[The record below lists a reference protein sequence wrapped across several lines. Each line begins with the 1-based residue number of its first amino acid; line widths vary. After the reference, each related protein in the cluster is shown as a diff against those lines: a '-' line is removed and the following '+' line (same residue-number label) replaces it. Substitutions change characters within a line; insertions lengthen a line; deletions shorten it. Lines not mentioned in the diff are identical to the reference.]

1 MTLNGSLPSWVEKGY
16 SVLLQQFGD
25 NEFLFED
32 AIKILGEI
40 SHDTPEKVP
49 VLLSRLRKAG
59 LLTITS
65 QESDARKKIYRMI
78 RKAALVTEIFDV
90 NNNTLTRSD
99 LETLLKKAADII
111 RTRVDYKFILLPL
124 FLKRISDKWELE
136 FEAAKEEAIKDGYTE
151 AEAHAEAQ
159 RAMYHDF
166 DLPETYLWENIRK
179 AVNNLPEVFSK
190 ALKEISERNPE
201 LRDVLDTVD
210 FIEFAKSQENA
221 EILRQLVELFSE
233 KKLHHVS
240 PDILGD
246 AYEWILRYF
255 APQKAKEGEVYTP
268 REVIKLLIEIL
279 DPKPGESVYDPAS
292 ASNGMLIVSH
302 THVKEKY
309 GVTAAEQIFLF
320 GQEANAKTLAFGR
333 MNMYI
338 HDIRNVQLAYGD
350 TLFYPKFKEGES
362 VKQFDIVVANPP
374 WNQDGYDETQL
385 KKGEFSKQRFPY
397 GFGNRQS
404 ADWAWIQ
411 HMLASAKD
419 GSGRVGVV
427 IDNGCLFRGGKEKA
441 IRQQIL
447 EADLLEIIVLT
458 PEKLF
463 YNTGAPGAL
472 LFFNKNKPVDH
483 KGKVLIINAALE
495 FEKHPDVRKLNI
507 LADKNIEKIVGVVSR
522 WEEIEGFSKS
532 VSLEQI
538 AKNDFNLNV
547 TLYVSPERE
556 TEHVDLAATWT
567 EIRTIETE
575 LRNVDREIAG
585 CLTEIGIEVPTMG
598 GEPRDR

>member
-1 MTLNGSLPSWVEKGY
+1 MSLNGSLPSWVEKGY
-16 SVLLQQFGD
+16 ATLWTRYNSKPFRLEEAVNL
-25 NEFLFED
+25 
-32 AIKILGEI
+32 LGEVE
-40 SHDTPEKVP
+40 HDTPEKVP

-59 LLTITS
+59 RLKVISDTN
-65 QESDARKKIYRMI
+65 DARKKIYTLI
-78 RKAALVTEIFDV
+78 STDSLVSEIFDI
-90 NNNTLTRSD
+90 NNNSLTRSD
-99 LETLLKKAADII
+99 LEALLKRAADII

-136 FEAAKEEAIKDGYTE
+136 FEEAKFDAIEDGYTE
-151 AEAHAEAQ
+151 PEAQAEAKK
-159 RAMYHDF
+159 AMYHDF
-166 DLPETYLWENIRK
+166 DLPEEYLWENLRTEVVK
-179 AVNNLPEVFSK
+179 LPEVFSK
-190 ALKEISERNPE
+190 ALKKISELNPE

-268 REVIKLLIEIL
+268 REVIRLLIEVL

-292 ASNGMLIVSH
+292 ASNGMLIASY
-302 THVKEKY
+302 THVKHEF
-309 GVTAAEQIFLF
+309 GPDAVEQIFLY
-320 GQEANAKTLAFGR
+320 GQEANAKTLAYGR

-350 TLFYPKFKEGES
+350 TLLYPKFKDGEAIQ
-362 VKQFDIVVANPP
+362 QFDVVVANPP
-374 WNQDGYDETQL
+374 WNQDMYDEKQL
-385 KKGEFSKQRFPY
+385 KKGEFWKQRFSY
-397 GFGNRQS
+397 GFPNRQS

-419 GSGRVGVV
+419 GNGRVGVV

-447 EADLLEIIVLT
+447 EADLLECIVLT

-472 LFFNKNKPVDH
+472 LFFAKNKRDKH
-483 KGKVLIINAALE
+483 RGKVLIINAALE
-495 FEKHPDVRKLNI
+495 FGKHPDVRKLNI
-507 LADKNIEKIVGVVSR
+507 ITDKNIERIVGVVNS
-522 WEEIEGFSKS
+522 WEEIEGFSKV
-532 VSLEQI
+532 VSLAEI
-538 AKNDFNLNV
+538 EKNDFNLNV
-547 TLYVSPERE
+547 TLYVSPQKDVEE
-556 TEHVDLAATWT
+556 VDIPATWAAIQ
-567 EIRTIETE
+567 EVEKE
-575 LRNVDREIAG
+575 LRVVDEQIAG
-585 CLTEIGIEVPTMG
+585 HLKEIGYG
-598 GEPRDR
+598 GCS

>member
-1 MTLNGSLPSWVEKGY
+1 MALNGTLPSWVEKGY
-16 SVLLQQFGD
+16 SILWIQYKGNDFRLD
-25 NEFLFED
+25 D
-32 AIKILGEI
+32 AIKILGEV
-40 SHDTPEKVP
+40 SQDTPEKVP

-59 LLTITS
+59 LLTITA
-65 QESDARKKIYRMI
+65 EETDARKKIYR
-78 RKAALVTEIFDV
+78 LVSKDSLITNLFDI

-136 FEAAKEEAIKDGYTE
+136 FEAAKAEALKDGYTE
-151 AEAHAEAQ
+151 KEASAEAQ
-159 RAMYHDF
+159 RSMYHDF
-166 DLPETYLWENIRK
+166 DLPENYLWENIRK
-179 AVNNLPEVFSK
+179 EVNNLPEVFSK
-190 ALKEISERNPE
+190 VLKEISERNPE

-210 FIEFAKSQENA
+210 FIEFARSQENA

-233 KKLHHVS
+233 RKLHHVS

-268 REVIKLLIEIL
+268 REVIKVLIEVL

-302 THVKEKY
+302 SHVKEKY
-309 GVTAAEQIFLF
+309 GPAATEQIFLF

-350 TLFYPKFKEGES
+350 TLLYPKFKEGEGI
-362 VKQFDIVVANPP
+362 KQFDIVVANPP

-385 KKGEFSKQRFPY
+385 KKGEFWKQRFPY

-411 HMLASAKD
+411 HMIGSAKE
-419 GSGRVGVV
+419 GSGQVGVV

-441 IRQQIL
+441 IRQKIL
-447 EADLLEIIVLT
+447 EADLLECVILT

-472 LFFNKNKPVDH
+472 LFFNKNKPAEH
-483 KGKVLIINAALE
+483 KGKTLIINAAQE

-507 LADKNIEKIVGVVSR
+507 LAVKNIERIVGVTGS
-522 WEEIEGFSKS
+522 WQETEGFSKV
-532 VSLEQI
+532 VSI
-538 AKNDFNLNV
+538 ADISKNDYNLNV
-547 TLYVSPERE
+547 TLYVSRQKDVENIDIPE
-556 TEHVDLAATWT
+556 TWAA
-567 EIRTIETE
+567 IRSVENE
-575 LRNVDREIAG
+575 LKNVDEQIAKYLKELG
-585 CLTEIGIEVPTMG
+585 YSVV
-598 GEPRDR
+598 D

>member
-1 MTLNGSLPSWVEKGY
+1 MSLNGSLPGWVEKGY
-16 SVLLQQFGD
+16 STLWKHYG
-25 NEFLFED
+25 NTEFRLDD

-40 SHDTPEKVP
+40 EHDTPEKVP
-49 VLLSRLRKAG
+49 VLLSRLRKSG
-59 LLTITS
+59 LLTVTS
-65 QESDARKKIYRMI
+65 DTADARKKIYTLI
-78 RKAALVTEIFDV
+78 SKNSLVTEIFDI
-90 NNNTLTRSD
+90 NNNKLTRAD
-99 LETLLKKAADII
+99 LEALLKRAADII

-136 FEAAKEEAIKDGYTE
+136 YEAAKEEALHDGYTE
-151 AEAHAEAQ
+151 EEARSEAK

-166 DLPETYLWENIRK
+166 DLPGDYLWENIRQS
-179 AVNNLPEVFSK
+179 VNNLPEVFSR

-268 REVIKLLIEIL
+268 REVIRLLIEIL

-292 ASNGMLIVSH
+292 ASNGMLIASH
-302 THVKEKY
+302 AHVKAHF
-309 GVTAAEQIFLF
+309 GPDAAEQLFLF

-350 TLFYPKFKEGES
+350 TLLYPKFKDGEAIR
-362 VKQFDIVVANPP
+362 QFDVVVANPP
-374 WNQDGYDETQL
+374 WNQDMYDETQL
-385 KKGEFSKQRFPY
+385 RKGEFWKQRFSY
-397 GFGNRQS
+397 GFPNRQS

-419 GSGRVGVV
+419 GNGRVGVV

-441 IRQQIL
+441 IRQKIL
-447 EADLLEIIVLT
+447 EADLLECVVLT

-472 LFFNKNKPVDH
+472 LFFGKNKPASHRD
-483 KGKVLIINAALE
+483 KILIINAAQE

-507 LADKNIEKIVGVVSR
+507 LADRNIDKVVSVANS
-522 WEEIEGFSKS
+522 WQEIEGFSKVIPLS
-532 VSLEQI
+532 EI
-538 AKNDFNLNV
+538 ARNDFNLNV
-547 TLYVSPERE
+547 TLYVSPQKEVE
-556 TEHVDLAATWT
+556 EIDIPTTWAAIQDV
-567 EIRTIETE
+567 EKE
-575 LRNVDREIAG
+575 LRTVDDRIAG
-585 CLTEIGIEVPTMG
+585 YLKEIGYG
-598 GEPRDR
+598 G